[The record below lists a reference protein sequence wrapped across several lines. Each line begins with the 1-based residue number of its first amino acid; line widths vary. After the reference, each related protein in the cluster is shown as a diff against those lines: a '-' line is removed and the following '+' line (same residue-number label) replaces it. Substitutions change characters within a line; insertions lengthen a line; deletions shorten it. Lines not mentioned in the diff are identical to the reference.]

1 MKTSKRLLLGLCV
14 AGASLLTVAGA
25 QAQSSTSTT
34 SSAYM
39 GFLPSGDSYVGLGVG
54 RSDFSV
60 GNGIGV
66 FNRDQ
71 GDTVYNLSTGH
82 YTHKNFG
89 VELGYTDF
97 GRIARAGG
105 TTKAQG
111 LNLSVIGRAP
121 LGTSFNLLGKLGT
134 TYGLTDVSSAAG
146 SGVVSGTE
154 NGFGWSYGVGAEYLF
169 NPKWSAIVQYD
180 EHQLKFAGD
189 NRDKVGVAYIGV
201 RYLF

>member
-1 MKTSKRLLLGLCV
+1 MKTSHHLLLGFCV

-25 QAQSSTSTT
+25 QAQSNTSKA
-34 SSAYM
+34 SSGYM
-39 GFLPSGDSYVGLGVG
+39 DFPSGDSYVGLGAG

-60 GNGIGV
+60 GNGIGA

-71 GDTVYNLSTGH
+71 GDTAYNLSTGH
-82 YTHKNFG
+82 YTHQNFG

-111 LNLSVIGRAP
+111 LNLSLIGRAP
-121 LGTSFNLLGKLGT
+121 LGTSFNLLAKLGT
-134 TYGLTDVSSAAG
+134 TYGQTDVSSAAG
-146 SGVVSGTE
+146 SGIVSGTE

-169 NPKWSAIVQYD
+169 NPKWSAVVQYD

-189 NRDKVGVAYIGV
+189 NRDKVGVAYVGV

>member
-1 MKTSKRLLLGLCV
+1 MKTSHHLLLGLCV
-14 AGASLLTVAGA
+14 AGASLVTVAGA
-25 QAQSSTSTT
+25 QAQSSTS
-34 SSAYM
+34 SAYNSM
-39 GFLPSGDSYVGLGVG
+39 FNPSGDSYVGLNVG
-54 RSDFSV
+54 RSDYSV

-71 GDTVYNLSTGH
+71 GDTAYNLSTGH
-82 YTHKNFG
+82 YTHKNIG

-121 LGTSFNLLGKLGT
+121 LGTSFNVLGKIGT

-146 SGVVSGTE
+146 SGIVSGTE
-154 NGFGWSYGVGAEYLF
+154 NSFGWSYGVGAEYLF

-189 NRDKVGVAYIGV
+189 NRDKVGAAYLGV